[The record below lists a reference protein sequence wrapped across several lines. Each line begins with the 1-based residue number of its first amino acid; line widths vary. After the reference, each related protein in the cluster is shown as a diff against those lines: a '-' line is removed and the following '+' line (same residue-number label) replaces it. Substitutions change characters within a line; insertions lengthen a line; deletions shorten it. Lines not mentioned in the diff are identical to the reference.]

1 MNKKHICLFATLFL
15 MSTLISATMVVAFA
29 DTQQSTAITYTSLS
43 PEEKNNYTIN
53 IPSTLQITG
62 DSTPL
67 NISVEDGY
75 SLESDY
81 RVTVTITEDSFTN
94 YDAALGEQNPY
105 DSNNL
110 IRLYLDGDT
119 NSSYYYSL
127 ATKNSANKYLN
138 AWNPYVF
145 RFTSN
150 GIDSSMD
157 GALSLTKFEN
167 GSTDKNYKE
176 AGNFTGTIT
185 FNIYGEYF

>member
-81 RVTVTITEDSFTN
+81 RVT
-94 YDAALGEQNPY
+94 
-105 DSNNL
+105 
-110 IRLYLDGDT
+110 
-119 NSSYYYSL
+119 
-127 ATKNSANKYLN
+127 
-138 AWNPYVF
+138 
-145 RFTSN
+145 N
-150 GIDSSMD
+150 GI
-157 GALSLTKFEN
+157 
-167 GSTDKNYKE
+167 
-176 AGNFTGTIT
+176 
-185 FNIYGEYF
+185 